1 MSSRF
6 GSLNFKGSLFI
17 RFENVFEES
26 SNILLFVD
34 FFLLDKPNKIE
45 NRLLNNNY
53 STNCNENI
61 HNII

>member
-1 MSSRF
+1 M
-6 GSLNFKGSLFI
+6 NFKGSLFI

>member
-17 RFENVFEES
+17 RFENEFEES

-34 FFLLDKPNKIE
+34 FFLLDKPIKIE
-45 NRLLNNNY
+45 NILLNSNY
-53 STNCNENI
+53 SANCNVN
-61 HNII
+61 